1 MIQPVA
7 NKINRKH
14 LLTNFRSSV
23 LQYEET
29 KLDSTFVKGQVPSL
43 QFLGQ
48 IKTATSCIE
57 KKIPQIVFAILAL
70 ITTDTRETK
79 NGTLSLKYRLIDSIV
94 GTNKDIFSTRISIK
108 KEITP
113 DKSHPKD

>member
-1 MIQPVA
+1 M
-7 NKINRKH
+7 
-14 LLTNFRSSV
+14 
-23 LQYEET
+23 
-29 KLDSTFVKGQVPSL
+29 
-43 QFLGQ
+43 
-48 IKTATSCIE
+48 IE

-113 DKSHPKD
+113 DKATLKTEVMVSVNNHFHF